1 MTRGSKEPK
10 ADPLDSV
17 DLMKSLNQCQKV
29 DSLILEI
36 DAVGGQVDSGE
47 NDLLVTFLCQDL
59 YFLLHI
65 LRPAASDAASRIRND
80 AVAAELVAAVL
91 NLDEGAGCAPP
102 VC

>member
-1 MTRGSKEPK
+1 M
-10 ADPLDSV
+10 
-17 DLMKSLNQCQKV
+17 
-29 DSLILEI
+29 
-36 DAVGGQVDSGE
+36 DSGE

-91 NLDEGAGCAPP
+91 NLDEGAGMFCLFFDMEFLVFIGTRKVRDGLFDRFSREP
-102 VC
+102 CI

>member
-1 MTRGSKEPK
+1 MTRSGTKT
-10 ADPLDSV
+10 DPLDSI
-17 DLMKSLNQCQKV
+17 DRMKPFDQCQKV

-59 YFLLHI
+59 YFLLHV

-80 AVAAELVAAVL
+80 AIAAELVAAVL
-91 NLDEGAGCAPP
+91 NLDERRGCVPP